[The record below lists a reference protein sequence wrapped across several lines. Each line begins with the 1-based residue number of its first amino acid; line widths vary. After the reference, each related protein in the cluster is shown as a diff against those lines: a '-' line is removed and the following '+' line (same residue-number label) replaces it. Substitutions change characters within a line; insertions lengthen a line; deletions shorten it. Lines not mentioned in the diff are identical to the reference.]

1 MPPFHPGELAV
12 QERAG
17 VRERAGRVGN
27 SIAGEIPWVAGAFL
41 EERSWLVLAAADG
54 HGRPWASLLAGPA
67 GFARATGPRE
77 VAIAAAPSPGD
88 PLAGSLRPGAVAGL
102 LAIDPSTRRRMR
114 VNGTLAPVDGALRL
128 RAEQVYSNCPKYIH
142 PRSDALGESR
152 PSESRRTAGL
162 AAHHGDRI
170 RGADT
175 FFIATVNPGEGADAS
190 HRGGPAGFVE
200 VEGDRLR
207 WPDYAGNMMYNTL
220 GNIERYPRAG
230 LLFVDFARGDRLM
243 LTGRARI
250 EWDPAAAARFPA
262 AQRVVEL
269 DVEEAIELA
278 TP

>member
-17 VRERAGRVGN
+17 VRERASRVGS
-27 SIAGEIPWVAGAFL
+27 SIAAEIPPVARAFL
-41 EERSWLVLAAADG
+41 EERPWIVLGAADRQ
-54 HGRPWASLLAGPA
+54 GRPWASLVAGPA
-67 GFARATGPRE
+67 GFARVTGPRE
-77 VAIAAAPSPGD
+77 VCLARIPGE
-88 PLAGSLRPGAVAGL
+88 PLDASLGPGTVVGL
-102 LAIDPSTRRRMR
+102 LAIDPSSRRRMR
-114 VNGTLAPVDGALRL
+114 VNGTLAAAEGAVVLH
-128 RAEQVYSNCPKYIH
+128 ADQVYSNCPKYIH
-142 PRSDALGESR
+142 PRTDSLRDHPPGVAL
-152 PSESRRTAGL
+152 TAAGL
-162 AAHHGDRI
+162 ADPQREWI
-170 RGADT
+170 RRADT

-190 HRGGPAGFVE
+190 HRGGPPGFVD

-230 LLFVDFARGDRLM
+230 LLFVDFERGARLM

-250 EWDPAAAARFPA
+250 DWDAASAARVPG

-269 DVEEAIELA
+269 DVEEVIEVA